1 MKKGWLGITARA
13 GKLPVVAESIKS
25 RIGSINNQA
34 RANWGELL
42 LVVALAASAGI
53 ASYLGAQLIHPWL
66 LTDRGADLWFAAD
79 IPRVFANMTDRFSN
93 HSRTKVHPLFSLIA
107 FPPVFLM
114 QKVLGQDALTAV
126 RLAIAAVAALCIIA
140 LFILLRLIGC
150 RRFDAAL
157 FSILGATS
165 AAAMFWFIVPETYP
179 FGALSIL
186 AGLCLV
192 AIAQYRKLSAQ
203 WYAVVSAATLSITTT
218 NWMVGILA
226 TLAKYR
232 RKWAWKITLDA
243 LCLTVLLWSVQK
255 SIFPSSVFF
264 IVLGDSEEK
273 NYMLRQASGGFWH
286 VLQSFVAHTMVM
298 PDMRVIPHWKKF
310 ELLRVLTQR
319 AIPGSASVWGTIA
332 VILWMALLA
341 LGIWGFFAAKQH
353 RQLRIVLG
361 FSILGQLALH
371 TVYGEETFLYS
382 LHFLPLL
389 IVLAAFSTQTPAR
402 SIALVLAGM
411 LVLTAGVNNGL
422 QLLKA
427 KEVMNR
433 QAAPRTQLLKQM
445 QQHPTDPS
453 TPFVG
458 SFRVSENLKTTNDR
472 S

>member
-1 MKKGWLGITARA
+1 MKKGLLGITARA
-13 GKLPVVAESIKS
+13 GKLAVVAQSIKS
-25 RIGSINNQA
+25 RIGSINRQA
-34 RANWGELL
+34 RLHWREIV
-42 LVVALAASAGI
+42 LVVAIATLAGI
-53 ASYLGAQLIHPWL
+53 ASYLGAQMIDPWL
-66 LTDRGADLWFAAD
+66 FTDRGADLWFAAD
-79 IPRVFANMTDRFSN
+79 IPRVYANMTDRFSN
-93 HSRTKVHPLFSLIA
+93 HSRTKVHPIFSLLA

-114 QKVLGQDALTAV
+114 HKILGLDGVTAV
-126 RLAIAAVAALCIIA
+126 RLAIAAVAALCIIL
-140 LFILLRLIGC
+140 LFVVLRLMGC

-186 AGLCLV
+186 VGLCIA
-192 AIAQYRKLSAQ
+192 AIAQYRKVSAQ

-243 LCLTVLLWSVQK
+243 LCLTVILWSIQK
-255 SIFPSSVFF
+255 SIFPSAGFF
-264 IVLGDSEEK
+264 IVISDSEEK
-273 NYMLRQASGGFWH
+273 NYMFRQGSGGFWH

-298 PDMRVIPHWKKF
+298 PDMRVIPHWKYLD
-310 ELLRVLTQR
+310 LLRVLTQR
-319 AIPGSASVWGTIA
+319 AIPGSASVWGTVA
-332 VILWMALLA
+332 VILWLALLA

-389 IVLAAFSTQTPAR
+389 IVLAAFSTLTPAR

-422 QLLKA
+422 QLSKA
-427 KEVMNR
+427 KEVINS
-433 QAAPRTQLLKQM
+433 QAAPRTELLKQM
-445 QQHPTDPS
+445 QQVNFKNIS
-453 TPFVG
+453 
-458 SFRVSENLKTTNDR
+458 DR
-472 S
+472 T

>member
-1 MKKGWLGITARA
+1 MKKSMLGLEAIFW
-13 GKLPVVAESIKS
+13 KLPVAAESVKN
-25 RIGSINNQA
+25 RIAQINSQA
-34 RANWGELL
+34 RQNWGEML
-42 LVVALAASAGI
+42 LVVAIAASAGI
-53 ASYLGAQLIHPWL
+53 ATYLGSQLIDPWL
-66 LTDRGADLWFAAD
+66 FTDRGADLWFAAD
-79 IPRVFANMTDRFSN
+79 IPRVYANMTDRFSN
-93 HSRTKVHPLFSLIA
+93 HSRTKVHPIFSLLA

-114 QKVLGQDALTAV
+114 HKVLGLDGVTAV
-126 RLAIAAVAALCIIA
+126 RLAIAAVAALCIIL
-140 LFILLRLIGC
+140 LFGVLRLMGC

-186 AGLCLV
+186 VGLCIA
-192 AIAQYRKLSAQ
+192 AIAQYRKVSAQ

-243 LCLTVLLWSVQK
+243 LCLTVILWSIQK
-255 SIFPSSVFF
+255 SIFPSAGFF
-264 IVLGDSEEK
+264 IVISDSEEK
-273 NYMLRQASGGFWH
+273 NYMFRQGSGGFWH

-298 PDMRVIPHWKKF
+298 PDMRVIPHWKYLD
-310 ELLRVLTQR
+310 LLRVLTQR
-319 AIPGSASVWGTIA
+319 AIPGSASVWGTVA
-332 VILWMALLA
+332 VILWLALLA

-389 IVLAAFSTQTPAR
+389 IVLAAFSTLTPAR

-422 QLLKA
+422 QLSKA
-427 KEVMNR
+427 KEVINS
-433 QAAPRTQLLKQM
+433 QAAPRTELLKQM
-445 QQHPTDPS
+445 QQVNFKNIS
-453 TPFVG
+453 
-458 SFRVSENLKTTNDR
+458 DR
-472 S
+472 T

>member
-1 MKKGWLGITARA
+1 MKKSTFGI
-13 GKLPVVAESIKS
+13 GGIFWKLPVVAQSIKS
-25 RIGSINNQA
+25 KIGWINQQA
-34 RANWGELL
+34 RENWGEIL

-66 LTDRGADLWFAAD
+66 LTDRGADLWFSAD

-93 HSRTKVHPLFSLIA
+93 HSRTKVHPIFSLIA

-114 QKVLGQDALTAV
+114 HKVLGLDALTAV
-126 RLAIAAVAALCIIA
+126 RIAIAAVAALCIMA
-140 LFILLRLIGC
+140 LFIVLRLIGC

-186 AGLCLV
+186 AGLCLA

-243 LCLTVLLWSVQK
+243 LCLNIVLWSVQK
-255 SIFPSSVFF
+255 SIFPSAGFF

-298 PDMRVIPHWKKF
+298 PDMRIIPHWKKF

-319 AIPGSASVWGTIA
+319 AIPGSASVWGTVA

-402 SIALVLAGM
+402 SIGLVLAGM

-427 KEVMNR
+427 KEVMNS

-445 QQHPTDPS
+445 QQRPTDPS
-453 TPFVG
+453 TPGVG
-458 SFRVSENLKTTNDR
+458 SFDVAVNLKTTSDR
-472 S
+472 R